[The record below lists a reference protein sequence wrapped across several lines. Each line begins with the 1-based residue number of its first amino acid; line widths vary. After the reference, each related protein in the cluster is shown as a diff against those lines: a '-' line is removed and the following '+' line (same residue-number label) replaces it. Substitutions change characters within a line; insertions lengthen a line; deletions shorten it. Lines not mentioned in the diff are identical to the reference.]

1 MRYVT
6 CVILASLGF
15 AAITSGQQQS
25 SKTSQEQIID
35 LEKSFAAAIK
45 TQDTVETKKFQ
56 ADTYFLAYTV
66 QGMPI
71 QVVPRQAWLSLL
83 QSPC

>member
-1 MRYVT
+1 M
-6 CVILASLGF
+6 LMLLGF
-15 AAITSGQQQS
+15 ATITSGQQKT

-56 ADTYFLAYTV
+56 TDT
-66 QGMPI
+66 
-71 QVVPRQAWLSLL
+71 
-83 QSPC
+83 